1 MTRTSLLLL
10 VGCLCAGT
18 PPRSLADLKLER
30 VLELKG
36 ATYHVQGVD
45 IDGQRVWVTSVDTA
59 DRKGYLHEF
68 SLKSGELL
76 RQVEVTDGIRFHPG
90 GISSDR
96 TSLWIPVAEYR
107 RNSTSVIERRSK
119 RTLQLESQFQVSDHI
134 GCVAVTGKML
144 VGGNW
149 DSHDFYIWDQKGNL
163 QRKAP
168 SGSGNA
174 YQDIKFDS
182 GTLVAS
188 GLLADG
194 SGAVDWLDPSSF
206 RILRRLAAGNTD
218 RGAPYTREGMAV
230 GRQQLL
236 FVPEDYPSRLF
247 VFKLTRTKTPTLV
260 EYAIADSGASF
271 FFDWVFD
278 IRQHLWWHR

>member
-1 MTRTSLLLL
+1 MSRALLLLL
-10 VGCLCAGT
+10 VGCLRAQS

-36 ATYHVQGVD
+36 ATFHVQGVD
-45 IDGQRVWVTSVDTA
+45 IDEQRVWVTSVDTT

-76 RQVEVTDGIRFHPG
+76 RQVEVTDGLRFHPG

-107 RNSTSVIERRSK
+107 PTSTSLIERRSK

-134 GCVAVTGKML
+134 GCIAVTRKLL

-149 DSHDFYIWDQKGNL
+149 DSRDFYIWDRKGNL
-163 QRKAP
+163 KRKVRI
-168 SGSGNA
+168 GSGNA
-174 YQDIKFDS
+174 YQDIKFYS
-182 GTLVAS
+182 GILVAS
-188 GLLADG
+188 GLLGDR
-194 SGAVDWLDPSSF
+194 SGAVDWLAPSSF
-206 RILRRLAAGNTD
+206 RVLRRLAAGNTD

-247 VFKLTRTKTPTLV
+247 VFKLTPAKILAPVERFGSRQKLV
-260 EYAIADSGASF
+260 T
-271 FFDWVFD
+271 
-278 IRQHLWWHR
+278 Q

>member
-1 MTRTSLLLL
+1 MASGLCSYEMSRTLLLLL
-10 VGCLCAGT
+10 VGCLRVGA
-18 PPRSLADLKLER
+18 PPHSLADLKLER

-45 IDGQRVWVTSVDTA
+45 IDRQRVWVTSVDTA

-68 SLKSGELL
+68 SLRSGALL

-119 RTLQLESQFQVSDHI
+119 RTLQLESRFQVSDHI
-134 GCVAVTGKML
+134 GCVAVAGQTL

-149 DSHDFYIWDQKGNL
+149 DSRDFYVWDQNGNL
-163 QRKAP
+163 QRKVP
-168 SGSGNA
+168 SASGNA

-188 GLLADG
+188 GLLADH
-194 SGAVDWLDPSSF
+194 SGAIDWLDPSSF
-206 RILRRLAAGNTD
+206 RVLRRLAAGNTD

-247 VFKLTRTKTPTLV
+247 VFRFTGMRAITP
-260 EYAIADSGASF
+260 
-271 FFDWVFD
+271 
-278 IRQHLWWHR
+278 